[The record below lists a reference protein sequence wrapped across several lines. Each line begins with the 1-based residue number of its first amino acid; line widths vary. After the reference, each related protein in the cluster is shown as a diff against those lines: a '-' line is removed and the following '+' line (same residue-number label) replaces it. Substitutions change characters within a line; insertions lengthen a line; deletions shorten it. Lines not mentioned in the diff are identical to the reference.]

1 MSLMTKRSFRHWQK
15 ASRQS
20 IIKITKLHTAAAT
33 ALALAPAKAMTI
45 KKKKK
50 SS

>member
-1 MSLMTKRSFRHWQK
+1 MSLMTKRSFRHWHK

-20 IIKITKLHTAAAT
+20 ITKITKLHTAATAT
-33 ALALAPAKAMTI
+33 ALAPAKAMTI

>member
-1 MSLMTKRSFRHWQK
+1 MTKRSFRHWQK
-15 ASRQS
+15 ASKKS
-20 IIKITKLHTAAAT
+20 ISKITKLHTAATTAT

-50 SS
+50 SSS